1 MLQQLEES
9 KGNVPLPEQLV
20 LESSPPKDK
29 EANNVAFIVEEFPI
43 EKFKNGN
50 LEISLREPANAKRRK
65 RREIDVVEVSLV
77 PNATYRIIQRN
88 EDTKNVSLKCNHGRL
103 HTNITHSKLLS
114 FTQDPEEGVL

>member
-1 MLQQLEES
+1 MLQQSEKS
-9 KGNVPLPEQLV
+9 NGNLPLPEQLV

-29 EANNVAFIVEEFPI
+29 EANYNVAFIVKQFSI
-43 EKFKNGN
+43 EKFKNGS
-50 LEISLREPANAKRRK
+50 LEILLRKPANAKRRK
-65 RREIDVVEVSLV
+65 RRETVEVSLI

-88 EDTKNVSLKCNHGRL
+88 KDTKNVSLKCNHGRL